1 MRRRPEH
8 AFAGAMLRSA
18 SSSVLV
24 VAVVGT
30 LVVTARAVAS
40 AEVVPSPALALAMVV
55 GLVPSALAVA
65 VPVAVLVGS
74 VAAADAWRAG
84 GELIGLA
91 SLGIPARR
99 IGAAAFVVG
108 CAAALVEATLTH
120 VLEPTGRSQ
129 VKTALVAATEHLQLQ
144 AEQPVRIGATLVR
157 AERVVDDH
165 YEDVFLATGDLVAA
179 ALIAKP
185 EPGGVLRLEQGH
197 ALRLGDGPA
206 DHVRLAFDV
215 ARVPIGG
222 TQLRRDAVDMS
233 DRELSHLVERMRI
246 EGRSGAFEAMTLYK
260 RTAIPLN
267 VPLLAL
273 LGVPLGA
280 RGFRPA
286 WAALCTAVGWWAL
299 LRICDANVRA
309 IGPTIAVMIPWTA
322 LLIAAVVAWWRW
334 PDR

>member
-1 MRRRPEH
+1 MARPEH
-8 AFAGAMLRSA
+8 AFARAMLRSSGSA
-18 SSSVLV
+18 VLV

-30 LVVTARAVAS
+30 LVVTARAIAS

-84 GELIGLA
+84 GELIGLS

-99 IGAAAFVVG
+99 IGATAFVVG
-108 CAAALVEATLTH
+108 CAAALVEATFTH
-120 VLEPTGRSQ
+120 ALEPMGRSQ
-129 VKTALVAATEHLQLQ
+129 VKTALILATEHLQLQ
-144 AEQPVRIGATLVR
+144 AEQPVRIGTTLVR
-157 AERVVDDH
+157 AERVVDEH
-165 YEDVFLATGDLVAA
+165 YEDVFLASGDLVVA
-179 ALIAKP
+179 ALVARP
-185 EPGGVLRLEQGH
+185 ESGGVLRLEQGH
-197 ALRLGDGPA
+197 ALRLGDGPTE
-206 DHVRLAFDV
+206 HVRVSFDV
-215 ARVPIGG
+215 ARVPIGASE
-222 TQLRRDAVDMS
+222 LRRDAADLS
-233 DRELSHLVERMRI
+233 DRQLASLVDRMRS
-246 EGRSGAFEAMTLYK
+246 EGRAGAFEAMTLYK

-299 LRICDANVRA
+299 LRICDANVKA

-322 LLIAAVVAWWRW
+322 LAIATVVAWWRW